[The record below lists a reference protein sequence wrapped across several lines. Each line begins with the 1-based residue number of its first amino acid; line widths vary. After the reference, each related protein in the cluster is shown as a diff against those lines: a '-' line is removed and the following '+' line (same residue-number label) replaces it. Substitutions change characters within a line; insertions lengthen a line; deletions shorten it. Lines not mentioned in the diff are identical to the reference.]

1 MQSRTSDNMKG
12 HQRAE
17 RKIKELQFQNDEDH
31 KNQERMSELATKLQ
45 SKVTGWRNTYLR
57 SLCRFKPSTESK
69 LSAN

>member
-1 MQSRTSDNMKG
+1 MQSHTSDNMKG

-45 SKVTGWRNTYLR
+45 SKVMDWRNTNMRYM
-57 SLCRFKPSTESK
+57 CRFKPFTQEQ
-69 LSAN
+69 AHC